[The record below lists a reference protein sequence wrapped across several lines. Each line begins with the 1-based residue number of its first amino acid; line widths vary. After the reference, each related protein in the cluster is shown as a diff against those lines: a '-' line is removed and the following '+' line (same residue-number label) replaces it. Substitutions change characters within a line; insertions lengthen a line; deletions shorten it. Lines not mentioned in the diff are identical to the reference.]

1 MKTRKEKQMTR
12 EYKKREKITAATFD
26 FTMQKLQYQIEY
38 QGKGKAPD
46 KRFDKLT
53 QGLCL
58 FIQPNGSKTFYA
70 VKSMEMFNKKKN
82 RMEKNAVFRKIFR
95 MEDNPNRNYN
105 AAKLELPIVL
115 KAMEKPK
122 HKTDE
127 KLFGSLAKDFMKS
140 GFSGYRLADKSEKH
154 EYKETTIRKYKK
166 LISTYLLLKGN
177 DDIKDRMSKL
187 FVFEDRSSIKPLKEY
202 PLSEITKWHID
213 CVHQRL
219 SETKTTANDVIKVI
233 SIIYTWA
240 IKKKGMKLINPVRD
254 VAKFAE
260 RKIKE
265 KLSAEDNNK
274 ILDYCEGK
282 AFDYNP
288 CFLGC
293 VALSLYLG
301 KRFSELL
308 GLRLSAATTKKELD
322 ECSGWLEDNWQ
333 RDRYLYLH
341 DTKNRKPERVWIDKK
356 SMEILMRLQRAK
368 FTEANKWAASSPF
381 LFPQR
386 KNIAKAATYSSYRLD
401 LKAMNKKLDV
411 SFKFKI
417 ARKTAGSNMAAEYG
431 VEYAARK
438 LNHSSTKVTR
448 DHYIVPDDK
457 ELERENDYGRS
468 NIAKFKK
475 AE

>member
-1 MKTRKEKQMTR
+1 MKRQ
-12 EYKKREKITAATFD
+12 YNKREKITAATFD
-26 FTMQKLQYQIEY
+26 FSMQKLQYQIEY

-202 PLSEITKWHID
+202 PLSEINKWHID

-219 SETKTTANDVIKVI
+219 SDTKTTANDVIKVI

-308 GLRLSAATTKKELD
+308 GLRWSAATTKKELD

-341 DTKNRKPERVWIDKK
+341 DTKNRKPERVWIDSKT
-356 SMEILMRLQRAK
+356 MEILMRLQRAK

>member
-1 MKTRKEKQMTR
+1 MKRQ
-12 EYKKREKITAATFD
+12 YNKREKITAATFD
-26 FTMQKLQYQIEY
+26 FSMQKLQYQIEY

-308 GLRLSAATTKKELD
+308 GLRWSAATTKKDLD

-333 RDRYLYLH
+333 RDKYLYLH

>member
-1 MKTRKEKQMTR
+1 MKRQ
-12 EYKKREKITAATFD
+12 YNKREKITAATFD
-26 FTMQKLQYQIEY
+26 FSMQKLQYQIEY

-202 PLSEITKWHID
+202 PLSEINKWHID

-219 SETKTTANDVIKVI
+219 SDTKTTANDVIKVI

-308 GLRLSAATTKKELD
+308 GLRWSAATTKKDLD

-333 RDRYLYLH
+333 RDKYLYLH

>member
-1 MKTRKEKQMTR
+1 MTR

-122 HKTDE
+122 HRTDE

-202 PLSEITKWHID
+202 PLSEINKWHID

-288 CFLGC
+288 CFLAC

-308 GLRLSAATTKKELD
+308 GLRWSAATTKKELD

-341 DTKNRKPERVWIDKK
+341 DTKNRKPERVWIDSKT
-356 SMEILMRLQRAK
+356 MEILMRLQRAK
-368 FTEANKWAASSPF
+368 FTEANKWAASSVF

>member
-1 MKTRKEKQMTR
+1 MKRQ
-12 EYKKREKITAATFD
+12 YNKREKITAATFD
-26 FTMQKLQYQIEY
+26 FSMQKLQYQIEY

-122 HKTDE
+122 HRTDE

-240 IKKKGMKLINPVRD
+240 IKKKGIKLINPVRD

-308 GLRLSAATTKKELD
+308 GLRWSAATTKKDLD

-341 DTKNRKPERVWIDKK
+341 DTKNRKPERVWIDSKT
-356 SMEILMRLQRAK
+356 MEILMRLQRAK
-368 FTEANKWAASSPF
+368 FTEANKWAASSVF

-386 KNIAKAATYSSYRLD
+386 KNIAKAATYSSYRND
-401 LKAMNKKLDV
+401 REAMNKKLGTN
-411 SFKFKI
+411 FRFKI

>member
-1 MKTRKEKQMTR
+1 MKRQ
-12 EYKKREKITAATFD
+12 YNKREKITAATFD
-26 FTMQKLQYQIEY
+26 FSMQKLQYQIEY

-202 PLSEITKWHID
+202 PLSEINKWHID

-219 SETKTTANDVIKVI
+219 SDTKTTANDVIKVI

-265 KLSAEDNNK
+265 KLSVEDNNK

-288 CFLGC
+288 CFLGGG
-293 VALSLYLG
+293 ALALYLG

-308 GLRLSAATTKKELD
+308 GLRWSAATTKKDLD

-333 RDRYLYLH
+333 RDKYLYLH

>member
-1 MKTRKEKQMTR
+1 MKRQ
-12 EYKKREKITAATFD
+12 YNKREKITAATFD
-26 FTMQKLQYQIEY
+26 FSMQKLQYQIEY

-202 PLSEITKWHID
+202 PLSEINKWHID

-219 SETKTTANDVIKVI
+219 SDTKTTANDVIKVI

-308 GLRLSAATTKKELD
+308 GLRWSAATTKKELD

-333 RDRYLYLH
+333 RDKYLYLH
-341 DTKNRKPERVWIDKK
+341 DTKNRKPERVWIDSKT
-356 SMEILMRLQRAK
+356 MEILMRLQRAK
-368 FTEANKWAASSPF
+368 FTEANKWAASSVF

>member
-1 MKTRKEKQMTR
+1 MKRQ
-12 EYKKREKITAATFD
+12 YNKREKITAATFD
-26 FTMQKLQYQIEY
+26 FSMQKLQYQIEY

-122 HKTDE
+122 HRTDE

-154 EYKETTIRKYKK
+154 EYKETTIKKYKK

-202 PLSEITKWHID
+202 PLSEINKWHID

-219 SETKTTANDVIKVI
+219 SDTKTTANDVIKVI

-288 CFLGC
+288 CFLAC

-308 GLRLSAATTKKELD
+308 GLRWSAATTKKELD

-341 DTKNRKPERVWIDKK
+341 DTKNRKPERVWIDSKT
-356 SMEILMRLQRAK
+356 MEILMRLQRAK
-368 FTEANKWAASSPF
+368 FTEANKWTASSVF

-386 KNIAKAATYSSYRLD
+386 KNIAKAATYSSYRND
-401 LKAMNKKLDV
+401 REAMNKKLGTN
-411 SFKFKI
+411 FRFKI

>member
-1 MKTRKEKQMTR
+1 MKRQ
-12 EYKKREKITAATFD
+12 YNKREKITAATFD
-26 FTMQKLQYQIEY
+26 FSMQKLQYQIEY

-219 SETKTTANDVIKVI
+219 SDTKTTANDVIKVI

-308 GLRLSAATTKKELD
+308 GLRWSAATTKKDLD

-333 RDRYLYLH
+333 RDKYLYLH

>member
-1 MKTRKEKQMTR
+1 MKRQ
-12 EYKKREKITAATFD
+12 YNKREKITAATFD
-26 FTMQKLQYQIEY
+26 FSMQKLQYQIEY

-154 EYKETTIRKYKK
+154 EYKETTIKKYKK

-288 CFLGC
+288 CFLAC

-308 GLRLSAATTKKELD
+308 GLRWSAATTKKELD

-341 DTKNRKPERVWIDKK
+341 DTKNRKPERVWIDSKT
-356 SMEILMRLQRAK
+356 MEILMRLQRAK
-368 FTEANKWAASSPF
+368 FTEANKWAASSVF

-386 KNIAKAATYSSYRLD
+386 KNIAKAATYSSYRND
-401 LKAMNKKLDV
+401 REAMNKKLGTN
-411 SFKFKI
+411 FRFKI

>member
-1 MKTRKEKQMTR
+1 MKRQ
-12 EYKKREKITAATFD
+12 YNKREKITAATFD
-26 FTMQKLQYQIEY
+26 FSMQKLQYQIEY

-154 EYKETTIRKYKK
+154 EYKETTIKKYKK

-202 PLSEITKWHID
+202 PLSEINKWHID

-219 SETKTTANDVIKVI
+219 SDTKTTANDVIKVI

-308 GLRLSAATTKKELD
+308 GLRWSAATTKKDLD

>member
-1 MKTRKEKQMTR
+1 MKRQ
-12 EYKKREKITAATFD
+12 YNKREKITAATFD
-26 FTMQKLQYQIEY
+26 FSMQKLQYQIEY

-82 RMEKNAVFRKIFR
+82 GMEKNAVFRKIFR

-202 PLSEITKWHID
+202 PLSEINKWHID

-219 SETKTTANDVIKVI
+219 SDTKTTANDVIKVI

-308 GLRLSAATTKKELD
+308 GLRWSAATTKKDLD

-333 RDRYLYLH
+333 RDKYLYLH

>member
-46 KRFDKLT
+46 KRFDKST

-82 RMEKNAVFRKIFR
+82 RMERNAVFKKIFR
-95 MEDNPNRNYN
+95 MEDNPNKNYL
-105 AAKLELPIVL
+105 AAKAELPNVL

-154 EYKETTIRKYKK
+154 EYKETTIKKYKK
-166 LISTYLLLKGN
+166 LISTYILLKTN
-177 DDIKDRMSKL
+177 DDIKDRMTKI
-187 FVFEDRSSIKPLKEY
+187 FIFEDRSSSKPLKDCT
-202 PLSEITKWHID
+202 LSEITKWHID

-233 SIIYTWA
+233 SIIYSWA

-260 RKIKE
+260 RKVKE

-274 ILDYCEGK
+274 ILDHCEGK

-308 GLRLSAATTKKELD
+308 GLRWSAATTKKDLD

-333 RDRYLYLH
+333 RDKYLYLH

-356 SMEILMRLQRAK
+356 SMEILMRLQR
-368 FTEANKWAASSPF
+368 
-381 LFPQR
+381 
-386 KNIAKAATYSSYRLD
+386 
-401 LKAMNKKLDV
+401 KLRRTL
-411 SFKFKI
+411 
-417 ARKTAGSNMAAEYG
+417 A
-431 VEYAARK
+431 
-438 LNHSSTKVTR
+438 L
-448 DHYIVPDDK
+448 
-457 ELERENDYGRS
+457 L
-468 NIAKFKK
+468 
-475 AE
+475 

>member
-1 MKTRKEKQMTR
+1 MKRQ
-12 EYKKREKITAATFD
+12 YNKREKITAATFD
-26 FTMQKLQYQIEY
+26 FSMQKLQYQIEY

-219 SETKTTANDVIKVI
+219 SDTKTTANDVIKVI

-288 CFLGC
+288 CFLAC

-308 GLRLSAATTKKELD
+308 GLRWSAATTKKELD

-341 DTKNRKPERVWIDKK
+341 DTKNRKPERVWIDSKT
-356 SMEILMRLQRAK
+356 MEILMRLQRAK
-368 FTEANKWAASSPF
+368 FTEANKWAASSVF

-386 KNIAKAATYSSYRLD
+386 KNIAKAATYSSYRND
-401 LKAMNKKLDV
+401 REAMNKKLGTN
-411 SFKFKI
+411 FRFKI

>member
-1 MKTRKEKQMTR
+1 MKRQ
-12 EYKKREKITAATFD
+12 YNKREKITAATFD
-26 FTMQKLQYQIEY
+26 FSMQKLQYQIEY

-58 FIQPNGSKTFYA
+58 FIQPNGSKTLYA

-202 PLSEITKWHID
+202 PLSEINKWHID

-219 SETKTTANDVIKVI
+219 SDTKTTANDVIKVI

-308 GLRLSAATTKKELD
+308 GLRWSAATTKKDLD

-333 RDRYLYLH
+333 RDKYLYLH

>member
-1 MKTRKEKQMTR
+1 MKRQ
-12 EYKKREKITAATFD
+12 YNKREKITAATFD
-26 FTMQKLQYQIEY
+26 FSMQKLQYQIEY

-95 MEDNPNRNYN
+95 MEDSPNRNYN

-122 HKTDE
+122 HRTDE

-154 EYKETTIRKYKK
+154 EYKETTIKKYKK

-288 CFLGC
+288 CFLAC

-308 GLRLSAATTKKELD
+308 GLRWSAATTKKELD

-341 DTKNRKPERVWIDKK
+341 DTKNRKPERVWIDSKT
-356 SMEILMRLQRAK
+356 MEILMRLQRAK
-368 FTEANKWAASSPF
+368 FTEANKWAASSVF

-386 KNIAKAATYSSYRLD
+386 KNIAKAATYSSYRND
-401 LKAMNKKLDV
+401 REAMNKKLGTN
-411 SFKFKI
+411 FRFKI

>member
-1 MKTRKEKQMTR
+1 MKRQ
-12 EYKKREKITAATFD
+12 YNKREKITAATFD
-26 FTMQKLQYQIEY
+26 FSMQKLQYQIEY

-82 RMEKNAVFRKIFR
+82 GMEKNAVFRKIFR

-202 PLSEITKWHID
+202 PLSEINKWHID

-219 SETKTTANDVIKVI
+219 SDTKTTANDVIKVI

-308 GLRLSAATTKKELD
+308 GLRWSAATTKKDLD

-333 RDRYLYLH
+333 RDKYLYLH

-417 ARKTAGSNMAAEYG
+417 ARRTAGSNMAAEYG

>member
-1 MKTRKEKQMTR
+1 MKRQ
-12 EYKKREKITAATFD
+12 YNKREKITAATFD
-26 FTMQKLQYQIEY
+26 FSMQKLQYQIEY

-122 HKTDE
+122 HRTDE

-288 CFLGC
+288 CFLAC

-308 GLRLSAATTKKELD
+308 GLRWSAATTKKELD

-381 LFPQR
+381 LFPQS

>member
-1 MKTRKEKQMTR
+1 MKRQ
-12 EYKKREKITAATFD
+12 YNKREKITAATFD
-26 FTMQKLQYQIEY
+26 FSMQKLQYQIEY

-46 KRFDKLT
+46 KRFDKST

-154 EYKETTIRKYKK
+154 EYKETTIKKYKK

-288 CFLGC
+288 CFLAC

-308 GLRLSAATTKKELD
+308 GLRWSAATTKKELD

-341 DTKNRKPERVWIDKK
+341 DTKNRKPERVWIDSKT
-356 SMEILMRLQRAK
+356 MEILMRLQRAK
-368 FTEANKWAASSPF
+368 FTEANKWAASSVF

-386 KNIAKAATYSSYRLD
+386 KNIAKAATYSSYRND
-401 LKAMNKKLDV
+401 REAMNKKLGTN
-411 SFKFKI
+411 FRFKI

>member
-1 MKTRKEKQMTR
+1 MKRQ
-12 EYKKREKITAATFD
+12 YNKREKITAATFD
-26 FTMQKLQYQIEY
+26 FSMQKLQYQIEY

-202 PLSEITKWHID
+202 PLSEINKWHID

-219 SETKTTANDVIKVI
+219 SDTKTTANDVIKVI

-288 CFLGC
+288 CFLAC

-308 GLRLSAATTKKELD
+308 GLRWSAATTKKELD

-341 DTKNRKPERVWIDKK
+341 DTKNRKPERVWIDSKT
-356 SMEILMRLQRAK
+356 MEILMRLQRAK
-368 FTEANKWAASSPF
+368 FTEANKWAASSVF

-386 KNIAKAATYSSYRLD
+386 KNIAKAATYSSYRND
-401 LKAMNKKLDV
+401 REAMNKKLGTN
-411 SFKFKI
+411 FRFKI

>member
-1 MKTRKEKQMTR
+1 MKRQ
-12 EYKKREKITAATFD
+12 YNKREKITAATFD
-26 FTMQKLQYQIEY
+26 FSMQKLQYQIEY

-46 KRFDKLT
+46 KRFDKST

-122 HKTDE
+122 HRTDE

-288 CFLGC
+288 CFLAC

-308 GLRLSAATTKKELD
+308 GLRWSAATTKKELD
-322 ECSGWLEDNWQ
+322 ECSG
-333 RDRYLYLH
+333 
-341 DTKNRKPERVWIDKK
+341 
-356 SMEILMRLQRAK
+356 
-368 FTEANKWAASSPF
+368 
-381 LFPQR
+381 
-386 KNIAKAATYSSYRLD
+386 
-401 LKAMNKKLDV
+401 
-411 SFKFKI
+411 
-417 ARKTAGSNMAAEYG
+417 
-431 VEYAARK
+431 
-438 LNHSSTKVTR
+438 
-448 DHYIVPDDK
+448 
-457 ELERENDYGRS
+457 
-468 NIAKFKK
+468 
-475 AE
+475 

>member
-1 MKTRKEKQMTR
+1 MKRQ
-12 EYKKREKITAATFD
+12 YNKREKITAATFD
-26 FTMQKLQYQIEY
+26 FSMQKLQYQIEY

-154 EYKETTIRKYKK
+154 EYKETTIKKYKK

-202 PLSEITKWHID
+202 PLSEINKWHID

-219 SETKTTANDVIKVI
+219 SDTKTTANDVIKVI

-308 GLRLSAATTKKELD
+308 GLRWSAATTKKDLD

-333 RDRYLYLH
+333 RDKYLYLH

>member
-1 MKTRKEKQMTR
+1 
-12 EYKKREKITAATFD
+12 
-26 FTMQKLQYQIEY
+26 
-38 QGKGKAPD
+38 
-46 KRFDKLT
+46 
-53 QGLCL
+53 
-58 FIQPNGSKTFYA
+58 
-70 VKSMEMFNKKKN
+70 
-82 RMEKNAVFRKIFR
+82 

-202 PLSEITKWHID
+202 PLSEINKWHID

-219 SETKTTANDVIKVI
+219 SDTKTTANDVIKVI

-308 GLRLSAATTKKELD
+308 GLRWSAATTKKDLD

-333 RDRYLYLH
+333 RDKYLYLH

>member
-1 MKTRKEKQMTR
+1 MKRQ
-12 EYKKREKITAATFD
+12 YNKREKITAATFD
-26 FTMQKLQYQIEY
+26 FSMQKLQYQIEY

-122 HKTDE
+122 HRTDE

-154 EYKETTIRKYKK
+154 EYKETTIKKYKK

-288 CFLGC
+288 CFLAC

-308 GLRLSAATTKKELD
+308 GLRWSAATTKKELD

-341 DTKNRKPERVWIDKK
+341 DTKNRKPERVWIDSKT
-356 SMEILMRLQRAK
+356 MEILMRLQRAK
-368 FTEANKWAASSPF
+368 FTEANKWAASSVF

-386 KNIAKAATYSSYRLD
+386 KNIAKAATYSSYRND
-401 LKAMNKKLDV
+401 REAMNKKLGTN
-411 SFKFKI
+411 FRFKI